1 MIGLEYLAQFAD
13 RDTRAAN
20 RIFAALDSNSDDAEH
35 ASWGLGGL
43 GPRIKVIAPRLFA
56 HALNKP
62 ARSRGPWDV
71 NEMRAIANG
80 GPIHPAELFK
90 FPESKDIKVT
100 LSYPGTIAKS
110 TDKIL
115 LDLKIKNISKRNLR
129 ILGTYCGRVGG
140 DAAGLLIF
148 HDPGVPV
155 DIGSSAFGVG
165 GDMGKPVDHTTLLR
179 PDQVAAY
186 ECTLQFALSEGL
198 SSSFHYDAMGEGSTE
213 LNSDHLLP
221 GRYRIRARYHVTE
234 KSLSADYDW
243 NSFLSLRWGKP
254 WTGDTY
260 SNEIIL
266 DVK

>member
-1 MIGLEYLAQFAD
+1 
-13 RDTRAAN
+13 
-20 RIFAALDSNSDDAEH
+20 
-35 ASWGLGGL
+35 
-43 GPRIKVIAPRLFA
+43 
-56 HALNKP
+56 
-62 ARSRGPWDV
+62 
-71 NEMRAIANG
+71 
-80 GPIHPAELFK
+80 
-90 FPESKDIKVT
+90 
-100 LSYPGTIAKS
+100 
-110 TDKIL
+110 
-115 LDLKIKNISKRNLR
+115 
-129 ILGTYCGRVGG
+129 
-140 DAAGLLIF
+140 
-148 HDPGVPV
+148 
-155 DIGSSAFGVG
+155 
-165 GDMGKPVDHTTLLR
+165 MGKPVDHTTLLR